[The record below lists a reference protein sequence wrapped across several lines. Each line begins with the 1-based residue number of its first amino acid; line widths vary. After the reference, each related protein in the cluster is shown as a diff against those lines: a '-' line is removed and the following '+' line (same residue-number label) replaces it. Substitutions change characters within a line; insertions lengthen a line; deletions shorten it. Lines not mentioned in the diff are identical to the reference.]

1 MQKESLR
8 KKIDEART
16 RTKLALES
24 GKASPEIKVAVE
36 SMLLVLDIVVAIFLE
51 KKPRKN
57 SSNSGLPHSQNNG
70 SNGNRKKGSGD
81 RAGLGQA
88 ASNVQHTETSEITT
102 PEKCSKCDVGT
113 DLNRLSGCWMSRFRQ
128 K

>member
-1 MQKESLR
+1 VQKESLR
-8 KKIDEART
+8 KKIDEARS

-36 SMLLVLDIVVAIFLE
+36 SMLLVLDFMVAIFLE
-51 KKPRKN
+51 KRPRKN
-57 SSNSGLPHSQNNG
+57 SSNSGLPPSQNNG
-70 SNGNRKKGSGD
+70 SNGNRNKGSGD

-88 ASNVQHTETSEITT
+88 ASNVQHTETSEITN
-102 PEKCSKCDVGT
+102 PEKCSRCDE
-113 DLNRLSGCWMSRFRQ
+113 DLGVS